1 MKNYSPDSRR
11 VTCDLGP
18 SFIVIRRNDETNV
31 YKLKALCLL
40 KIGKLA
46 FLVCCAGGGGQ
57 VVPINQQDYFHSF
70 KVPSM
75 LKYRVYSI
83 YQRCRPFQKRVS
95 YVFLSNVHFRFVCIL
110 VSMELILQSTGAF
123 YFFIRDK

>member
-46 FLVCCAGGGGQ
+46 FLVCCAGGGGGGGGSGRA
-57 VVPINQQDYFHSF
+57 N
-70 KVPSM
+70 K
-75 LKYRVYSI
+75 
-83 YQRCRPFQKRVS
+83 
-95 YVFLSNVHFRFVCIL
+95 
-110 VSMELILQSTGAF
+110 STRLF
-123 YFFIRDK
+123 S